1 MPYLFVI
8 AMEALSCLLR
18 RVVSGGFL
26 LAYKVRGRSGE
37 GAHVSHLLFAD
48 DTLVFYGASQD
59 LKYLCWTL
67 MWFEAI
73 SRLRINL
80 DKSKLI
86 LVGYVEN
93 VEALAAELG
102 YKVKSL
108 PSSYLGLP
116 LGAPFKSVAA

>member
-1 MPYLFVI
+1 
-8 AMEALSCLLR
+8 MEALSCLLR
-18 RVVSGGFL
+18 RVVSGAFL

-93 VEALAAELG
+93 VKALVAELG

-108 PSSYLGLP
+108 SFPYLGLP